1 MSRLDA
7 YAELW
12 AFDFE
17 FRGGEAG
24 EHYDVVCLVARELRT
39 GHTLRLWRDELGAR
53 PPYRTDDKALLIC
66 FLANAECGCHLN
78 LNWPLPVRLLDL
90 SPEFRNSVNGRAV
103 PHGHGLIGAL
113 ERYGLATVGQKLKD
127 AWRETILQ
135 GPPWSEAERTGIL
148 DYCQSDV
155 DGLGALLGHLLPAI
169 DVPRALLRG
178 EFVKA
183 SALMEYRG
191 IPIDMG
197 IFSQLRDPVVW
208 DRVREDL
215 IPEVD
220 RAYGVYEGRVFR
232 ADLFEG
238 FLNRHNIPWPR
249 LPDTGRLDLKET
261 TFRAQAKTHTQVAP
275 LHELRHTLSKLRRI
289 KLQVGSD
296 ARNRTV
302 LWPFKSKTG
311 RTQPKATQYVFGPS
325 VWLRSLIKPTPGQA
339 VAYVDYSAME
349 FGIAAA
355 LSGDQRMLDAYA
367 SDPYLDFAISFGAAP
382 LGATKKSHCE
392 VRERFKIM
400 LLAAQYCMGPVSLAA
415 LLGISTIEASEML
428 KHHKML
434 FARYWQWSDQWLH
447 RALSSGQMRTVFGWT
462 YYLDRQDDEPSIRNW
477 PIQSHGA
484 EILRIGCILAMR
496 RGIALLAPIHDAV
509 LIEAPLGQIDAAVA
523 RTKEILKRA
532 SRIVLYPYTAG
543 ELDGFGLRS
552 DAMIVRYPNRYSDK
566 RGERMWTIVTNRLA
580 AIHAQDENRHADSC

>member
-1 MSRLDA
+1 MNRLDA

-39 GHTLRLWRDELGAR
+39 GHTLRLWQGELGAH

-66 FLANAECGCHLN
+66 FVASAECGCHLN
-78 LNWPLPVRLLDL
+78 LNWPLPACLLDL

-103 PHGHGLIGAL
+103 PHGYGLVGAL
-113 ERYGLATVGQKLKD
+113 ERYGLATVGQKQKE
-127 AWRETILQ
+127 ARRETILK

-155 DGLGALLGHLLPAI
+155 DGLAALLGHLLPAI

-178 EFVKA
+178 EFVKG

-191 IPIDMG
+191 IPIDMA
-197 IFSQLRDPVVW
+197 IFSQLRDPLVW
-208 DRVREDL
+208 DRIREGL

-220 RAYGVYEGRVFR
+220 RAYGVYQGRVFR
-232 ADLFEG
+232 ADRFEA
-238 FLNRHNIPWPR
+238 FLNHQNIPWPR
-249 LPDTGRLDLKET
+249 LPDTGRLDLKEA

-302 LWPFKSKTG
+302 LWPFKSKTE

-325 VWLRSLIKPTPGQA
+325 VWLRSLIQPTPGQA

-382 LGATKKSHCE
+382 PGATKKSHAE
-392 VRERFKIM
+392 VRERFKVM
-400 LLAAQYCMGPVSLAA
+400 LLGTQYCMGPASLAA
-415 LLGISTIEASEML
+415 RLGILQSRPPRCCNTTNCCL
-428 KHHKML
+428 P
-434 FARYWQWSDQWLH
+434 DTG
-447 RALSSGQMRTVFGWT
+447 SGQI
-462 YYLDRQDDEPSIRNW
+462 S
-477 PIQSHGA
+477 
-484 EILRIGCILAMR
+484 GCI
-496 RGIALLAPIHDAV
+496 APCRPERCGPCSV
-509 LIEAPLGQIDAAVA
+509 G
-523 RTKEILKRA
+523 RT
-532 SRIVLYPYTAG
+532 T
-543 ELDGFGLRS
+543 
-552 DAMIVRYPNRYSDK
+552 
-566 RGERMWTIVTNRLA
+566 
-580 AIHAQDENRHADSC
+580 